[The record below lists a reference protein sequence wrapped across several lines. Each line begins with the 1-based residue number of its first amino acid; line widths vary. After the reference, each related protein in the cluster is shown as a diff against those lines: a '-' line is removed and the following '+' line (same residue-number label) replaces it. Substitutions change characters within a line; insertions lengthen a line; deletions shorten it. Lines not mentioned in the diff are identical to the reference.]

1 MTVEIKVAQDPHT
14 LRHRPGDTGSVAWR
28 ASVLFAELLWSYR
41 LYPSHS
47 EDDAPFLDVERFRR
61 AKVLELGSGTG
72 ALAMACRSLLDPAS
86 ARWTVSDQFDSL
98 KLVRRTF
105 ALNGVDPDSTSTP
118 FEIQE
123 VDWVEVASRKRRRHD
138 DDEYDIILAVDCL
151 FNESLVLP
159 FLKTISHFSRPASS
173 SAPPTLVIVV
183 SELRSAEVFRL
194 FLGEWL
200 RLDEGAWK
208 VVRAPRGSLGGARG
222 LGMDGRRY
230 AVWCGWKTR

>member
-1 MTVEIKVAQDPHT
+1 MTVEIKVAQDPHA

-28 ASVLFAELLWSYR
+28 ASLLFAELLWSYR
-41 LYPSHS
+41 LFPSRS

-72 ALAMACRSLLDPAS
+72 ALAMACRSWLDPTSAS
-86 ARWTVSDQFDSL
+86 WTVSDQFDSL
-98 KLVRRTF
+98 KLIRRTF
-105 ALNGVDPDSTSTP
+105 ALNDVDPDSASTP

-123 VDWVEVASRKRRRHD
+123 VDWVEVASRKRRSLED
-138 DDEYDIILAVDCL
+138 GQYDIVLAVDCL

-159 FLKTISHFSRPASS
+159 FLKTISYFSGPASPS
-173 SAPPTLVIVV
+173 SPPTLAIVV

-194 FLGEWL
+194 FLDEWI

-208 VVRAPRGSLGGARG
+208 VVRAPRGSLGGSRG